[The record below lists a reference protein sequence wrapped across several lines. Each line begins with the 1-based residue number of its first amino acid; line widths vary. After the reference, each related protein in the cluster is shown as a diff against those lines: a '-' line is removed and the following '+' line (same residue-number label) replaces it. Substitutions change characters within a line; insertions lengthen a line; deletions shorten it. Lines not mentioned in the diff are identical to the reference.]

1 MSLVPK
7 WVGKEWNMFLVKTP
21 LELLR
26 RLSEY
31 IMEHKSYPD
40 ICDYKPIQNEDENG
54 KWSPCCECLVYY
66 PIHIAALHGDIDLVK
81 HIELRTKNQNPETG
95 YERNPFHL
103 AAFQGHLEICKWYI
117 TNIPN
122 THSAIEVNRADY
134 NGWTVLHLA
143 ASNDQVEI
151 FNYLLEHGADLYLKD
166 QEGQTALHI
175 AAQLNSLKICKL
187 IVEIYNKGGVLVN
200 SSANGRW
207 GDGETPLHTATRY
220 GHTEIVEF
228 ILANVVD
235 KNPVNENGDTPLSL
249 AAKYEFM
256 EIYRIIC
263 QHVKDPVPL
272 ELGTLRSK

>member
-1 MSLVPK
+1 MPK
-7 WVGKEWNMFLVKTP
+7 WVGKEWNMSLVKTP

-31 IMEHKSYPD
+31 IVEHKSYPD
-40 ICDYKPIQNEDENG
+40 ICDYKPIQNGDENG

-81 HIELRTKNQNPETG
+81 NIEVRTKNQSPETG
-95 YERNPFHL
+95 YERNPLHL

-117 TNIPN
+117 MN
-122 THSAIEVNRADY
+122 TTHISEVNRADY

-143 ASNDQVEI
+143 ASNGQVET

-187 IVEIYNKGGVLVN
+187 IVEIYDKGGVLVN
-200 SSANGRW
+200 SGANGRW

-235 KNPVNENGDTPLSL
+235 KNLVNENGDTPLSL
-249 AAKYEFM
+249 AAKNESM
-256 EIYRIIC
+256 EIYRLIC
-263 QHVKDPVPL
+263 QHVKAPL
-272 ELGTLRSK
+272 PLDLRTRSK